1 LRSGNEHSKMAR
13 GANLIQGV
21 VMRCLA
27 LAGTL
32 LVVVTVAFGISA
44 HAAPK
49 AKAQSTRY
57 CAMYKGGGENCG
69 FLSLDQCRQSLA
81 GNGGMCVVAAIQD
94 PRIKNPAAV
103 TPMNR
108 RDEEDTE

>member
-1 LRSGNEHSKMAR
+1 
-13 GANLIQGV
+13 
-21 VMRCLA
+21 MRCLA

-32 LVVVTVAFGISA
+32 LVVVAVPLGTSA

-49 AKAQSTRY
+49 AKATRY

-103 TPMNR
+103 KPMNR